1 VPNAWPGDLVPPRER
16 DLRSPLLLFVGTLGY
31 SPNAEAAGWLAASLL
46 PALRDGGLAAR
57 LRIVG
62 GHAPESLRALG
73 GNGLELVGEAA
84 ELDEHLAQAAL
95 APVPLRAGSGTR
107 FKILEAFAAGLPV
120 ISTAKGIEG
129 IDAIPGEHYLRAE
142 SLEEFVAAVR
152 ELCANPELHAQLA
165 RGAQEL
171 LAARYSASALAGALA
186 GALEALESRSPRRS
200 SPSSRRSSDSPA
212 A

>member
-1 VPNAWPGDLVPPRER
+1 
-16 DLRSPLLLFVGTLGY
+16 
-31 SPNAEAAGWLAASLL
+31 
-46 PALRDGGLAAR
+46 LAAR

-120 ISTAKGIEG
+120 ISVDTKKRELVGNFKAVGREYEPTGRPVQVRGHDFKDTDLGH
-129 IDAIPGEHYLRAE
+129 AIPLRR
-142 SLEEFVAAVR
+142 V
-152 ELCANPELHAQLA
+152 
-165 RGAQEL
+165 
-171 LAARYSASALAGALA
+171 
-186 GALEALESRSPRRS
+186 
-200 SPSSRRSSDSPA
+200 
-212 A
+212 